1 MSDSATLE
9 PGSNEINFSG
19 SETNVTHKYEHRSI
33 GYIVLTNYLIVGIV
47 VNIALA

>member
-9 PGSNEINFSG
+9 RGSNEINFRG

-33 GYIVLTNYLIVGIV
+33 VYIVLINYLIVGIV